1 MKARIIKENS
11 YRKITDYA
19 SVGDRITDVGSVYDE
34 NGTYVGMSISTGCVT
49 KMSIHFESNILI
61 PVSGLTDEKAVPI
74 MLEKFAYGKY
84 ILCSDD
90 NVAEFISE
98 LKRDLASEG
107 IKFGEIFTYHTET
120 PQEIAIKGFL
130 DY

>member
-1 MKARIIKENS
+1 M
-11 YRKITDYA
+11 
-19 SVGDRITDVGSVYDE
+19 DRSKTVYINTAKQNPSFKNAYD
-34 NGTYVGMSISTGCVT
+34 SA
-49 KMSIHFESNILI
+49 H
-61 PVSGLTDEKAVPI
+61 PDLTDEKVVPI

-84 ILCSDD
+84 ILCSDE

-107 IKFGEIFTYHTET
+107 IKFGDIFTYHTET